1 MLIRALFLSLLILST
16 NISNSL
22 SKSSS
27 DNNLLRILITPNRFD
42 TKVNQT
48 ASNVIILDR
57 KDIEN
62 SSSSTLSEIL
72 DSQPGI
78 TSGNQGGIGQTSS
91 YFVQGFEIN

>member
-1 MLIRALFLSLLILST
+1 MPNL
-16 NISNSL
+16 NDV
-22 SKSSS
+22 SKSKSE
-27 DNNLLRILITPNRFD
+27 I
-42 TKVNQT
+42 VN
-48 ASNVIILDR
+48 R

-91 YFVQGFEIN
+91 YFVQGFEHRQTENRLNFHQ

>member
-1 MLIRALFLSLLILST
+1 MLIRAFFLSLLILST

-72 DSQPGI
+72 DW
-78 TSGNQGGIGQTSS
+78 
-91 YFVQGFEIN
+91 F